1 MVPAE
6 AAQPD
11 RRPGAGAA
19 AIPTAG
25 WVPDHG
31 SAARAAGRGVPS
43 GPDPVADERAG
54 RAAAARSVSP
64 ERGIS
69 PERGGFPERGVSPER
84 VASPGRGPERATPDR
99 AAAERS
105 LPGGAPEWPATR
117 AAGRQTTS
125 DAPGR
130 VPAAPR
136 DPATFRDAG
145 RPRDAGS
152 TRDAGPTRAVAGGPF
167 IPVVDPRGG
176 TGPDQP
182 PVGGNGTDPRRRA
195 DRLAGDEPA
204 VRGGRGRERTGG
216 RGVPDRRSGGM
227 AGVGDRSGPDLDRP
241 SGPPLPT
248 GRDRAAGAPRTSAE
262 VNTIYDTVDQ
272 AALRRVDV
280 SERTADAT
288 VYRKVTA
295 EQAGR
300 DAAAGAGMTEV
311 TPVRRVAGRRRDRPT
326 QATER
331 MALRVGELEAA
342 EGRTGPG
349 RPGARRPTPARTGPG
364 RGAPTRSS
372 RAAMGGPDGPGG
384 PEGPGG
390 GGRSPRP
397 GEGRRGPKWWR
408 RRPRWLRRLVL
419 AGVFSSILLFVAGI
433 AVVYAATRVPLPG
446 EVKTDQTSIIF
457 YGPPAGTNQGTG
469 DELARIGTVNRT
481 DVPLAQV
488 SKEMQHAVLAAED
501 KNFYSEPGISPKGI
515 ARALYVNVTGG
526 ELQGGST
533 ITQQYA
539 KNAYLS
545 QERTFSRKM
554 REIVLA
560 VKLDRKYSKDQ
571 ILEFYLN
578 TIYFGRRAYGIEA
591 AAKAYYNT
599 TAANLTAGQS
609 AVIAGLIRSPNY
621 LDPAKNPVPAANRWH
636 DVVTTMVAK
645 GWAPA
650 SLEQEK
656 PPPPLAEAEDAA
668 ASSDQVAYIREQVKR
683 ELMAHGITE
692 DQINRGGLRITTTI
706 DKGRQIA
713 AFQAVSGVL
722 SQAYAAVPDLRTG
735 LSAVEPGTGRIL
747 AWYGGSLYGKD
758 AQGHKQ
764 YQDNVSQ
771 AEVQSASTFK
781 TITLVAALQKNI
793 NLKSTFAAP
802 AKITLPGNYVV
813 GNDEGEAGD
822 LGYKDLIEAT
832 AASINTV
839 YVPLGQN
846 IGVQNVVSTAHL
858 LGIPDNTALPIEAG
872 ITLGKDPVHAI
883 DMTSVYATLAAGG
896 VRAKPHMVDK
906 VVDGTGQVIY
916 SGNPE
921 AKQVIPT
928 TVARDATYALQSV
941 ITDPTGTGTKARL
954 AGGREAAGKTGT
966 STDFRS
972 AWFCGYTKE
981 VSSCVDMFRGG
992 GTDKELLKG
1001 IPGAEKGVYGGTYP
1015 ARIWKAFMD
1024 AALQGVPKS
1033 KFDPPAFG
1041 GLVQDNE
1048 PAPTPTPTDTPST
1061 APTSGL
1067 TDLLGGLFSGNGG
1080 GQQQPQQQEQQQQ
1093 PGANR
1098 PNRSSKPPGLFT
1110 DPLG

>member
-1 MVPAE
+1 
-6 AAQPD
+6 
-11 RRPGAGAA
+11 
-19 AIPTAG
+19 
-25 WVPDHG
+25 
-31 SAARAAGRGVPS
+31 
-43 GPDPVADERAG
+43 
-54 RAAAARSVSP
+54 
-64 ERGIS
+64 
-69 PERGGFPERGVSPER
+69 
-84 VASPGRGPERATPDR
+84 
-99 AAAERS
+99 
-105 LPGGAPEWPATR
+105 
-117 AAGRQTTS
+117 
-125 DAPGR
+125 
-130 VPAAPR
+130 
-136 DPATFRDAG
+136 
-145 RPRDAGS
+145 
-152 TRDAGPTRAVAGGPF
+152 
-167 IPVVDPRGG
+167 
-176 TGPDQP
+176 
-182 PVGGNGTDPRRRA
+182 
-195 DRLAGDEPA
+195 
-204 VRGGRGRERTGG
+204 
-216 RGVPDRRSGGM
+216 
-227 AGVGDRSGPDLDRP
+227 
-241 SGPPLPT
+241 PPLPT
-248 GRDRAAGAPRTSAE
+248 GRDRAAGAPRASGE
-262 VNTIYDTVDQ
+262 VNTLYDTVDQ

-295 EQAGR
+295 DQAGR
-300 DAAAGAGMTEV
+300 GAASGAGMTEV

-342 EGRTGPG
+342 EDRTGPG

-372 RAAMGGPDGPGG
+372 RAAMGGLDGPGG
-384 PEGPGG
+384 PEGPGGPG

-408 RRPRWLRRLVL
+408 RRPRWLRRFVL
-419 AGVFSSILLFVAGI
+419 AGVFSSILLFAAGI

-457 YGPPAGTNQGTG
+457 YGPPTGTNQATG

-488 SKEMQHAVLAAED
+488 SKDMQHAALAAED
-501 KNFYSEPGISPKGI
+501 KNFYHEPGISPKGI

-554 REIVLA
+554 REIALA

-578 TIYFGRRAYGIEA
+578 TIYFGRGAYGIEA

-599 TAANLTAGQS
+599 SAANLTAQQG

-621 LDPAKNPVPAANRWH
+621 LDPAKNPGPAANRWH
-636 DVVTTMVAK
+636 DVVATMAAE

-650 SLEQEK
+650 SITGEQ
-656 PPPPLAEAEDAA
+656 PPPVVAKADDSTTTSA
-668 ASSDQVAYIREQVKR
+668 QVAYIRDEVKR
-683 ELMAHGITE
+683 ELMAGGITE

-706 DKGRQIA
+706 DKGRQMA
-713 AFQAVSGVL
+713 AFNAVTSVL
-722 SQAYAAVPDLRTG
+722 STAYSAVPDLRTG

-758 AQGHKQ
+758 AQGREQ
-764 YQDNVSQ
+764 YEDNVATAQ
-771 AEVQSASTFK
+771 VQSASTFK

-802 AKITLPGNYVV
+802 AKAFLPGYEF
-813 GNDEGEAGD
+813 GNDEGEGGD
-822 LGYKDLIEAT
+822 LGYKNLIQAT

-839 YVPLGQN
+839 FVPLGQN
-846 IGVQNVVSTAHL
+846 IGVNNVISTARN
-858 LGIPDNTALPIEAG
+858 LGIRDSTTLEPVAG
-872 ITLGKDPVHAI
+872 ITLGKDNVYPI
-883 DMTSVYATLAAGG
+883 DMTSVYAVLASNG

-906 VVDGTGQVIY
+906 VLDGSGQVIY
-916 SGNPE
+916 SGADQN
-921 AKQVIPT
+921 AKQAIPSS
-928 TVARDATYALQSV
+928 VARDATYALQSV
-941 ITDPTGTGTKARL
+941 ITDPSGTGHRAAL
-954 AGGREAAGKTGT
+954 ASGREAAGKTGT

-981 VSSCVDMFRGG
+981 IASCVDMFRGKG
-992 GTDKELLKG
+992 LNTDQLKG
-1001 IPGAEKGVYGGTYP
+1001 IPGAADGVYGGTLP
-1015 ARIWKAFMD
+1015 AKVWKAFMD

-1048 PAPTPTPTDTPST
+1048 PEPTAPPTQTPST

-1067 TDLLGGLFSGNGG
+1067 TDLLGGLFGGNGG
-1080 GQQQPQQQEQQQQ
+1080 GQQQPQQPQPQPQQQ

-1098 PNRSSKPPGLFT
+1098 PNGSPRPTGLFS

>member
-1 MVPAE
+1 
-6 AAQPD
+6 
-11 RRPGAGAA
+11 
-19 AIPTAG
+19 
-25 WVPDHG
+25 
-31 SAARAAGRGVPS
+31 
-43 GPDPVADERAG
+43 
-54 RAAAARSVSP
+54 
-64 ERGIS
+64 
-69 PERGGFPERGVSPER
+69 
-84 VASPGRGPERATPDR
+84 
-99 AAAERS
+99 
-105 LPGGAPEWPATR
+105 
-117 AAGRQTTS
+117 
-125 DAPGR
+125 
-130 VPAAPR
+130 
-136 DPATFRDAG
+136 
-145 RPRDAGS
+145 
-152 TRDAGPTRAVAGGPF
+152 
-167 IPVVDPRGG
+167 
-176 TGPDQP
+176 
-182 PVGGNGTDPRRRA
+182 
-195 DRLAGDEPA
+195 
-204 VRGGRGRERTGG
+204 
-216 RGVPDRRSGGM
+216 
-227 AGVGDRSGPDLDRP
+227 

-248 GRDRAAGAPRTSAE
+248 GPDRAAGGPRTSPN
-262 VNTIYDTVDQ
+262 VNTLYDTVDQ

-280 SERTADAT
+280 RERTADAT
-288 VYRKVTA
+288 VYHKVTA
-295 EQAGR
+295 DPAGP
-300 DAAAGAGMTEV
+300 DATGGAGMTEV

-331 MALRVGELEAA
+331 MAVRVGEREAA

-349 RPGARRPTPARTGPG
+349 RAGARRPAPGRTGPG
-364 RGAPTRSS
+364 RGAPARSS
-372 RAAMGGPDGPGG
+372 RAAMGGPEGPGG
-384 PEGPGG
+384 PDGPGGPGG
-390 GGRSPRP
+390 GGRPPRP
-397 GEGRRGPKWWR
+397 GQGHRGPMWWR

-419 AGVFSSILLFVAGI
+419 AGVFSSILLFVAGVG
-433 AVVYAATRVPLPG
+433 VVYAATRVPLPG

-457 YGPPAGTNQGTG
+457 YGPPAGTKQDTG

-488 SKEMQHAVLAAED
+488 SKDMQHAVLAAED
-501 KNFYSEPGISPKGI
+501 KNFYNEPGISPKGI

-560 VKLDRKYSKDQ
+560 VKLERKYSKDQ
-571 ILEFYLN
+571 ILEYYLN

-591 AAKAYYNT
+591 AAKAYFNT
-599 TAANLTAGQS
+599 TAAKLTAGQG

-621 LDPAKNPVPAANRWH
+621 LDPAKNPGPAANRWH
-636 DVVTTMVAK
+636 DVVSTMVAE

-650 SLEQEK
+650 SLAQEN
-656 PPPPLAEAEDAA
+656 PPQPLPRAEDAA
-668 ASSDQVAYIREQVKR
+668 ASSAQVTYIREQVKR
-683 ELMAHGITE
+683 ELMAAGITE

-758 AQGHKQ
+758 AQGHAQ

-813 GNDEGEAGD
+813 NNDESESGD

-846 IGVQNVVSTAHL
+846 IGVRNVVSTARL
-858 LGIPDNTALPIEAG
+858 LGIPDNTRLPNEAG
-872 ITLGKDPVHAI
+872 VTLGKDPVHAI
-883 DMTSVYATLAAGG
+883 DMTSVYSTLAAGG

-941 ITDPTGTGTKARL
+941 INDPGGTGTKARL
-954 AGGREAAGKTGT
+954 AGAREAAGKTGT

-981 VSSCVDMFRGG
+981 LSSCVNMFRGG

-1048 PAPTPTPTDTPST
+1048 PEPTPTPTMTPS
-1061 APTSGL
+1061 AAATSGAV
-1067 TDLLGGLFSGNGG
+1067 DLLGGLFGGNGG
-1080 GQQQPQQQEQQQQ
+1080 DQQQPQQQQQQQ

-1098 PNRSSKPPGLFT
+1098 PNRSPKPPGLFA
-1110 DPLG
+1110 DPFG